1 MSDDLVSR
9 KVLLDELSSLRIELS
24 GISCRKEFKKTVK
37 EVLDCVKHII
47 QDQPTAFDKEKVIEE
62 LDKLTGEECTLH
74 ECGIRSERCKPCIAK
89 KAIEIV
95 EKGGIE

>member
-1 MSDDLVSR
+1 MRLIDAERLMY
-9 KVLLDELSSLRIELS
+9 SLRGNVLIDVVPELEET
-24 GISCRKEFKKTVK
+24 IA
-37 EVLDCVKHII
+37 
-47 QDQPTAFDKEKVIEE
+47 QQPTAFDKEKVIEE